1 MNGFMRM
8 APIIVVNM
16 QIGSYSEVKVYTVAN
31 LTSHFRS
38 LTYLSCYSARIRDD
52 IEQEDVEE
60 AFYRYMEENPLA
72 GVYMED
78 DEIVEY
84 DEACLVFFD
93 FWLTVTRNCHV

>member
-1 MNGFMRM
+1 MTLLCWTQRADNYFV
-8 APIIVVNM
+8 PLTLNL
-16 QIGSYSEVKVYTVAN
+16 YTYA
-31 LTSHFRS
+31 
-38 LTYLSCYSARIRDD
+38 YLSYRNIRDD

-84 DEACLVFFD
+84 DEVFY
-93 FWLTVTRNCHV
+93 LYLILLP